1 VTHYEFSTNTLKGFN
16 MEFDIEFCDLEISIK
31 TWVEWEFDPEYSP
44 IEGVYDKFIWSA
56 YLMVGDKRIDITDD
70 LSSKESKSIEKQIEE
85 IILDSI

>member
-16 MEFDIEFCDLEISIK
+16 MEFDIDFCDLEIDIK

-44 IEGVYDKFIWSA
+44 VEGVYDKFIWSA
-56 YLMVGDKRIDITDD
+56 YLMVGNQRINITDD